1 MRCLIA
7 QAVIAGP
14 KVITPLHTAQQMT
27 QLNGVNGCNGC
38 WVNNAAYEGYLEA
51 AEAAGNWAGNQ
62 AARGQHIF
70 SVTGALAARF

>member
-1 MRCLIA
+1 
-7 QAVIAGP
+7 
-14 KVITPLHTAQQMT
+14 MT

-51 AEAAGNWAGNQ
+51 AEAAGNWARNQ

-70 SVTGALAARF
+70 SVTGAP